1 VYEFL
6 SEQALYVVLIVV
18 LVVWAGIYGYLLRL
32 DLRLKKLEVRMGRLG
47 E

>member
-1 VYEFL
+1 MYEFL